1 MKVFLIIATSFLCFA
16 VPPPRTIPEQI
27 WGKWVV
33 SRELPTTTISCWDE
47 AEAKKTLLGTE
58 IEYSREVF
66 RWKEVVT
73 NHPVAEAKIVNA
85 EHFHDDNSGKGS
97 NSSQV
102 TFRQLGITA
111 SEAMQISIQHSPAR
125 ITGGTVEIPGDEVLL
140 KNKDTIIFA
149 ACNIYFEAKRV
160 STRPPAR

>member
-1 MKVFLIIATSFLCFA
+1 LKLFLIIVPCFICLV
-16 VPPPRTIPEQI
+16 VPPPQTIPEQI

-47 AEAKKTLLGTE
+47 AEAKRVLLGTE

-66 RWKEVVT
+66 RWKDIVT
-73 NHPVAEAKIVNA
+73 NHPVAEAKIVSA

-102 TFRQLGITA
+102 TFRQLGIRA
-111 SEAMQISIQHSPAR
+111 SDAMQISIQHSPAR
-125 ITGGTVEIPGDEVLL
+125 ITGGTAEIPGDDVLL

-160 STRPPAR
+160 STRLPPR